1 MSTAVLVVRRSV
13 GMRADVAHAL
23 CLASLAALGLILE
36 LFVVEEE
43 LLASGENEILAAVN
57 ALQGLILKLH
67 VRSLS
72 LHSPEL
78 LRRVLR
84 VATGRGT
91 NSIRMSV
98 VGIAPGERV
107 TGSCVHSPFHGQT
120 VTGLSLVPCGPSCGS
135 AYGPT
140 PL

>member
-57 ALQGLILKLH
+57 TLQALILKLH
-67 VRSLS
+67 VRTLS
-72 LHSPEL
+72 LPSPMI
-78 LRRVLR
+78 
-84 VATGRGT
+84 RG
-91 NSIRMSV
+91 
-98 VGIAPGERV
+98 G
-107 TGSCVHSPFHGQT
+107 
-120 VTGLSLVPCGPSCGS
+120 
-135 AYGPT
+135 
-140 PL
+140 